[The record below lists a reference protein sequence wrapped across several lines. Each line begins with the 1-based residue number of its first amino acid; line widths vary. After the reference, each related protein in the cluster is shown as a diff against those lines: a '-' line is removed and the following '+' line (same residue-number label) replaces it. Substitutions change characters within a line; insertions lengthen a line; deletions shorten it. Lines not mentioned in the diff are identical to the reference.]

1 MTNVLIGIEKAKATF
16 NDVLTDTEKAKV
28 TLTNVLIGTEK
39 AKATFNNVR
48 TDTARV
54 AFIDV
59 WWE

>member
-1 MTNVLIGIEKAKATF
+1 MTNVLIGTEKAKATF
-16 NDVLTDTEKAKV
+16 NDVLTYTKKAKV